1 MSVAKTKL
9 SEKRKSLEELF
20 LFQNAYWNL
29 IKKIEEEL
37 DLDVFDLEEVKY
49 EDLDNLIRM
58 FALKVFH
65 GDYDG
70 SNPRFLAPS
79 RRVNSLWTKFISST
93 GNYARFC
100 DVITDGDTVMIGRD
114 QVLFNSELE
123 AVQRTQEAFKTQ
135 FMDTPDSNRNANI
148 ECVASIVPHTIENK
162 NENMVG
168 HDDGSDGSDDSTE
181 STGTERELNSPNSYP
196 IPPIATSSP
205 LQTEPEP
212 TSVSVPEPTPDPTT
226 TEVDSSQTSTQPL
239 PNSQEQH
246 TDQLPTQQ
254 HFIES
259 EELSSTRLQEDFS
272 QPPPPPQTEQLPID
286 GTFDLSDFAVTHLHD
301 QPSPI
306 YKIDEHVLSCF
317 WSKKMHKRFYR
328 CIITKV
334 HDDGTYD
341 ILYVDDKKK
350 GNNVSSEHIKKYN
363 PPPSITSHWSI
374 VVTENDGNQERTKNN
389 KPDNVKD
396 DFCKAC
402 GEKGDLIE
410 CDYCPFS
417 YHKQC
422 SEELRNTPDEE
433 IENYDF
439 KCVSCKRFERSG
451 KYNSGI
457 VDPRKRACERCTA
470 KKIRCEYTI
479 HKDVCDACYSK
490 QLQCVSRMKPPW
502 EQPKIHYISPSDG
515 IVQSSSKDVI
525 IRTPEKKKRGRPVGG
540 GQKKKKKEKRNDIG
554 DNIEN

>member
-1 MSVAKTKL
+1 MSVTKVKL

-20 LFQNAYWNL
+20 LFQNTYWNL
-29 IKKIEEEL
+29 IKKIEEEV
-37 DLDVFDLEEVKY
+37 DLDVFGLEEVKY
-49 EDLDNLIRM
+49 EDVESLIRM

-79 RRVNSLWTKFISST
+79 RKVNSLWTKFISST
-93 GNYARFC
+93 GNYAKFC
-100 DVITDGDTVMIGRD
+100 DVITNGDTSMIGRD
-114 QVLFNSELE
+114 YVLFSQESE

-135 FMDTPDSNRNANI
+135 FMDSIDFNNSKGVTSYITP
-148 ECVASIVPHTIENK
+148 CVAPRIMPDVTTKRNEIVNL
-162 NENMVG
+162 
-168 HDDGSDGSDDSTE
+168 DDDDDND
-181 STGTERELNSPNSYP
+181 STGTEHDETPEVSSPV
-196 IPPIATSSP
+196 PPEITSSP
-205 LQTEPEP
+205 LQESDSSEEQSNIEQEQEPEP
-212 TSVSVPEPTPDPTT
+212 EQESYISPEPCAN
-226 TEVDSSQTSTQPL
+226 EIHSSQISTQPL
-239 PNSQEQH
+239 PISSEPFTQ
-246 TDQLPTQQ
+246 QLPSQQ
-254 HFIES
+254 HPVES
-259 EELSSTRLQEDFS
+259 EQLASTKLQNDFSQTPVQSEEQLSSTS
-272 QPPPPPQTEQLPID
+272 QTPVQT
-286 GTFDLSDFAVTHLHD
+286 TR
-301 QPSPI
+301 
-306 YKIDEHVLSCF
+306 YKMDEHVLSCF
-317 WSKKMHKRFYR
+317 WLKKAHKRFYR

-350 GNNVSSEHIKKYN
+350 GTNVPPEHIKKYN
-363 PPPSITSHWSI
+363 PPPSITSHWSVI
-374 VVTENDGNQERTKNN
+374 VTENDGNQDRNKNN

-422 SEELRNTPDEE
+422 SEELRNIPDEE

-439 KCVSCKRFERSG
+439 KCAQCKRFERFG
-451 KYNSGI
+451 EDNSEV

-470 KKIRCEYTI
+470 KKIRCEYTV

-502 EQPKIHYISPSDG
+502 QQPKIHYVSPSAG
-515 IVQSSSKDVI
+515 IVQSSSKDII
-525 IRTPEKKKRGRPVGG
+525 IRTPEKKKRGRPLGG
-540 GQKKKKKEKRNDIG
+540 GGKNKKKKDDS
-554 DNIEN
+554 DNNVE

>member
-1 MSVAKTKL
+1 MSVTKVKL

-20 LFQNAYWNL
+20 LFQNTYWNL
-29 IKKIEEEL
+29 IKKIEEEV
-37 DLDVFDLEEVKY
+37 DLDVFGLEEVKY
-49 EDLDNLIRM
+49 EDVESLIRM

-93 GNYARFC
+93 GNYAKFC
-100 DVITDGDTVMIGRD
+100 DVITNGDTSMIGRD
-114 QVLFNSELE
+114 HVIFTPELE

-135 FMDTPDSNRNANI
+135 FIDYNDLNRNANVG
-148 ECVASIVPHTIENK
+148 CVASVVPPSVENK
-162 NENMVG
+162 NVNMVEL
-168 HDDGSDGSDDSTE
+168 DDDSDAE
-181 STGTERELNSPNSYP
+181 STGTEVEETPHVSSP

-212 TSVSVPEPTPDPTT
+212 TPDPTT
-226 TEVDSSQTSTQPL
+226 TEVNSSQISTQPL
-239 PNSQEQH
+239 PTSQEQH

-254 HFIES
+254 HSIES
-259 EELSSTRLQEDFS
+259 EHLSSTRLQEDFS
-272 QPPPPPQTEQLPID
+272 QTPAQTEQLPID
-286 GTFDLSDFAVTHLHD
+286 GTFDLSDFAITHLHD
-301 QPSPI
+301 KSPR
-306 YKIDEHVLSCF
+306 YKMDEHVLSCF
-317 WSKKMHKRFYR
+317 WSKKVHKRFYR

-334 HDDGTYD
+334 HDDNTYD

-350 GNNVSSEHIKKYN
+350 GTNVPPEHIKKYN
-363 PPPSITSHWSI
+363 PPPSITNHWSVI
-374 VVTENDGNQERTKNN
+374 VTENDGNQERTKNN
-389 KPDNVKD
+389 KPNDVKD

-422 SEELRNTPDEE
+422 SEELRNISDVE

-439 KCVSCKRFERSG
+439 KCAQCKRFELSG
-451 KYNSGI
+451 KDNSEI

-490 QLQCVSRMKPPW
+490 RLQCVSRMKPPW
-502 EQPKIHYISPSDG
+502 QQPKIHYVSPSDG
-515 IVQSSSKDVI
+515 IIQSSSKDI
-525 IRTPEKKKRGRPVGG
+525 IIQTPEKKKRGRPAGG
-540 GQKKKKKEKRNDIG
+540 GEKNKKKKDDS
-554 DNIEN
+554 DNNVE

>member
-1 MSVAKTKL
+1 MSVAKTRL

-100 DVITDGDTVMIGRD
+100 DVITNGDTVMIGRD

-135 FMDTPDSNRNANI
+135 FMDTHDSNRNADVG
-148 ECVASIVPHTIENK
+148 CVVSIVPHTVENK

-168 HDDGSDGSDDSTE
+168 DDYGSDESDGSDGSDAE
-181 STGTERELNSPNSYP
+181 STGTERERNLPNSSP
-196 IPPIATSSP
+196 IPPITTSSP

-212 TSVSVPEPTPDPTT
+212 TPESVQEPTPDPTT
-226 TEVDSSQTSTQPL
+226 TEVNSSQMSTQSL
-239 PNSQEQH
+239 PTSQEQH

-254 HFIES
+254 HSIES

-272 QPPPPPQTEQLPID
+272 QTPAQTGQLPSD
-286 GTFDLSDFAVTHLHD
+286 GTFDLSDFAVAHLHD
-301 QPSPI
+301 QPYPI
-306 YKIDEHVLSCF
+306 YKMDEHVLSCF
-317 WSKKMHKRFYR
+317 WSNKAHKRFYR

-334 HDDGTYD
+334 HDDDTYD

-350 GNNVSSEHIKKYN
+350 GTNVPPEHIKKYN
-363 PPPSITSHWSI
+363 PPPSITNHWSVI
-374 VVTENDGNQERTKNN
+374 VTENDGNQERTKNN
-389 KPDNVKD
+389 KPNDVKD

-422 SEELRNTPDEE
+422 SEELRNIPDEE

-439 KCVSCKRFERSG
+439 KCAQCKRFERAG
-451 KYNSGI
+451 KDNSEI

-502 EQPKIHYISPSDG
+502 MQPKIHYVTPSDG
-515 IVQSSSKDVI
+515 IVQSSSKDI
-525 IRTPEKKKRGRPVGG
+525 IIQTPEKKKRGRPAGG
-540 GQKKKKKEKRNDIG
+540 GGKNKKKKD
-554 DNIEN
+554 DNMEIV